1 MGVLRIPFRSLMAA
15 LLVVLSLSGASLAAA
30 QVQDFEPDLYLS
42 QLSGFEVTVS
52 GPEYSIVNAELQHY
66 SNGEGEVVEIES
78 PTGISFLEVS
88 FYDDTDS
95 ATDSIDVYLS
105 SLESASE
112 SIQVLDSGV
121 IGDHQYSFVQVEYD
135 GFEFFFL
142 IQVEEDVVGNVDILE
157 SMLTTEDD
165 LVGMLAAAQ
174 DEVAIDG
181 TAFMANIDPEA
192 LASVITGGG
201 SIADDTGA
209 TPSVD
214 SVESV
219 TLSSANVE
227 VALGTQMMFDGP
239 VERGE
244 AVESV
249 KLQGPEVAV
258 LVAVGETGL
267 PAETVLDEYVSGVS
281 TANPTM
287 EPVADGTS
295 GDSIWR
301 LLWISE
307 GGSAGQYMLVVV
319 DSTTHPGN
327 EVLIASMLPSD
338 AVGAS
343 IEHIQNHVLIDGEPS
358 LSTIDADEIQEL
370 VDEFAAS
377 EDATVGETA
386 TSTATEEASDSK
398 IGDPRSDARL
408 PGQESTPEES
418 GNTSETGDQPTET
431 ETTSAPVDVTLTL
444 TDTSWEGGV
453 FGRLIEWNDEVW
465 VFVPEHKEDIL
476 SDFDNKFDE
485 IALHSN
491 FGSGDAWLA
500 ITVFEPDLVT
510 PDEYMDYWTSG
521 DFVADEEESNQ
532 GVTVEVLATR
542 SRNGNAAMVV
552 RYIDAEGKELVLVRQ
567 VSVIET
573 GETVLVSMFA
583 PPEEVQE
590 LFELTLSDVTIDDQ
604 PVFSVIS
611 VSQLAR
617 ALED

>member
-112 SIQVLDSGV
+112 SIEVLDSGV
-121 IGDHQYSFVQVEYD
+121 IGDHQYSFVQVQYD

-249 KLQGPEVAV
+249 KIQGPELAV

-301 LLWISE
+301 LLWIPE
-307 GGSAGQYMLVVV
+307 GGSSGQYMLVVV

-377 EDATVGETA
+377 EDATVEE
-386 TSTATEEASDSK
+386 TSTATAREESSDSK

-431 ETTSAPVDVTLTL
+431 ETTSAPVDVAQTL
-444 TDTSWEGGV
+444 TDTTWEGGV